1 MDNLT
6 TFLLLKRRLRSLT
19 KCDVAEVN
27 LLKYLHIWLCMEMS
41 NIKTIQKSLREIYLF
56 SLLFKKLKNVGN
68 TGSGETLEEIFYL
81 LKEKELQVRP
91 L

>member
-1 MDNLT
+1 
-6 TFLLLKRRLRSLT
+6 
-19 KCDVAEVN
+19 
-27 LLKYLHIWLCMEMS
+27 MS

-81 LKEKELQVRP
+81 LKKKELQVRT

>member
-1 MDNLT
+1 
-6 TFLLLKRRLRSLT
+6 
-19 KCDVAEVN
+19 
-27 LLKYLHIWLCMEMS
+27 MEMS

-91 L
+91 LWSFTIFKIDLEMLQLLIVL